1 MVPSRPSTLTES
13 HRYAGDF
20 MPVAG
25 NIKSHLS
32 TFYVDRLIISTG
44 CFFLSPAAEPVSQ
57 SVSFRHPDPLRE
69 EEEEEEVEEEEG
81 SAATISKHRP
91 QHGHVSSRFTPR
103 KNDRWWSRRWYPLPF
118 YPIYKHHKT
127 ISSSLFRP
135 SFTLDRT
142 TSVRNSFQSS
152 RDLREVQVLKIEDE
166 KEREKPCGADSCHC
180 FHPLEGKGEEEE
192 MRFKKKSTLE
202 PAFLI
207 SSLRHSP
214 SANVSVN
221 SSNI

>member
-57 SVSFRHPDPLRE
+57 SVSFRHPDPQR
-69 EEEEEEVEEEEG
+69 EEEG

-103 KNDRWWSRRWYPLPF
+103 KNDRWWSRRWCPLPAQF
-118 YPIYKHHKT
+118 ITTVIRKTVSILPPFPPPSLNLRGLPILEK
-127 ISSSLFRP
+127 R
-135 SFTLDRT
+135 
-142 TSVRNSFQSS
+142 SVRFFKGRRARSLCGLVPPFPSAG
-152 RDLREVQVLKIEDE
+152 RGRKEEVWLVKKI
-166 KEREKPCGADSCHC
+166 
-180 FHPLEGKGEEEE
+180 
-192 MRFKKKSTLE
+192 E

-207 SSLRHSP
+207 FSRTLLVTSLPEP
-214 SANVSVN
+214 SANISIN

>member
-1 MVPSRPSTLTES
+1 
-13 HRYAGDF
+13 

-57 SVSFRHPDPLRE
+57 SVSFRHPDPLR
-69 EEEEEEVEEEEG
+69 EEEEG

-142 TSVRNSFQSS
+142 TSVRNSFRSS
-152 RDLREVQVLKIEDE
+152 RSAGFKDRGWKRARETVRGGLV
-166 KEREKPCGADSCHC
+166 
-180 FHPLEGKGEEEE
+180 PL
-192 MRFKKKSTLE
+192 F
-202 PAFLI
+202 
-207 SSLRHSP
+207 P
-214 SANVSVN
+214 SAGRERWGGGNEV
-221 SSNI
+221 

>member
-57 SVSFRHPDPLRE
+57 SVSFRHPDPQR
-69 EEEEEEVEEEEG
+69 EEEG

-103 KNDRWWSRRWYPLPF
+103 KNDRWWSRRWCPLPAQF
-118 YPIYKHHKT
+118 ITTVIRKTVSILPPFPPPSPNLRGLPILEK
-127 ISSSLFRP
+127 R
-135 SFTLDRT
+135 
-142 TSVRNSFQSS
+142 SVRF
-152 RDLREVQVLKIEDE
+152 
-166 KEREKPCGADSCHC
+166 
-180 FHPLEGKGEEEE
+180 FKG
-192 MRFKKKSTLE
+192 RKSTLALRTRAAVSIRWKGAKGGGEVWLVKKIE

-207 SSLRHSP
+207 FSRTLLVTSLPEP
-214 SANVSVN
+214 SANISIN